1 MFEFTNK
8 PKVNHTQR
16 VKDLVRNTW
25 GIDDNV
31 VIMVSELKCHE
42 DGCPDVETV
51 IALMPE
57 DQNPTKIKIAS
68 PIAEVDSNTIKKHKP
83 K

>member
-1 MFEFTNK
+1 MLEFSNK
-8 PKVNHTQR
+8 PKVKHTQR
-16 VKDLVRNTW
+16 VKDLVRNIW

-51 IALMPE
+51 IALMAE
-57 DQNPTKIKIAS
+57 DQNPTKIKIER
-68 PIAEVDSNTIKKHKP
+68 PVAEVDPKIIKEYKP

>member
-1 MFEFTNK
+1 MLEFTNK

-16 VKDLVRNTW
+16 VKDLVSSTW

-51 IALMPE
+51 IALMPV
-57 DQNPTKIKIAS
+57 DQNPTIIKIES
-68 PIAEVDSNTIKKHKP
+68 PIAEVDPKTIKKHKP

>member
-8 PKVNHTQR
+8 PKVDHTQR

-57 DQNPTKIKIAS
+57 NQNPTKIKIES
-68 PIAEVDSNTIKKHKP
+68 PIAEVDPSTIKKHKP

>member
-1 MFEFTNK
+1 MLEFSNK
-8 PKVNHTQR
+8 PKVKHTQR
-16 VKDLVRNTW
+16 VKDLVRNIW

-31 VIMVSELKCHE
+31 VIMVSELKCHK

-51 IALMPE
+51 IALMAE
-57 DQNPTKIKIAS
+57 DQNPTKIKIER
-68 PIAEVDSNTIKKHKP
+68 PVAEVDPKIIKEHKP

>member
-1 MFEFTNK
+1 MFEFSNK

-16 VKDLVRNTW
+16 VKNLVRDTW

-57 DQNPTKIKIAS
+57 GQNPKTIKIER
-68 PIAEVDSNTIKKHKP
+68 PIAGVDSRIIKKHKP
-83 K
+83 E

>member
-1 MFEFTNK
+1 MLEFSNK
-8 PKVNHTQR
+8 PKVKHTQR
-16 VKDLVRNTW
+16 VKDLVRNRW

-31 VIMVSELKCHE
+31 VIMVSELKCHK

-51 IALMPE
+51 IAPMAE
-57 DQNPTKIKIAS
+57 DQNPTKIKIER
-68 PIAEVDSNTIKKHKP
+68 PVAEVDPKIIKEHKP